1 MGTPKE
7 ISPGEQLVAVTPKTA
22 VQLGK
27 LGYKVMPE
35 TGTCKQTGFLD
46 DNYQQAGA
54 TIGDATEVWN
64 ADIVASVNAPTSE
77 QISLMKPGPY

>member
-1 MGTPKE
+1 
-7 ISPGEQLVAVTPKTA
+7 
-22 VQLGK
+22 
-27 LGYKVMPE
+27 MPE